1 MPRSVLS
8 LLARSPKN
16 LSFTES
22 WEIANQQ
29 SPHLTCVE
37 TSEQGQWVMSASED
51 GTVFF
56 ATVDSGVPAGIV
68 DFGDHMFVLCATWR
82 TGSAV
87 LIGCTN
93 GVLYEL
99 LINPKNT
106 LHPASMYPLLG
117 PLPQQIISIAIDNT
131 GLHTLLAVGY
141 GSRTA
146 VYAHT
151 PPGHEWTKIKD
162 IEGPSDDRSSLVN
175 SLFFFGETERKLFVG
190 YAEEGWGVWKYGGN
204 TNMEYFS
211 PTHFPSICRIGQA
224 RLSPD
229 RQSVSISTLDQSIA
243 TYKMSDR
250 GPIPETIKAFPLQ
263 VPVSASPILPV
274 AHTSTDLILGG
285 TGAGDVPIVKSRHA
299 AVPRL
304 HQGDG
309 HLIRTI
315 TPHGSSILV
324 GSTGPKN
331 EVILK
336 CFSQKFW
343 AGQRAWMR
351 RQAPGTPFR
360 VTLADVLVSAN
371 EAVKRTTP
379 QTESKGSF
387 TKLIWSGKVKVAI
400 VVWSI
405 LTILV
410 LSSTPPGG
418 KSYVVQ
424 PSESTQ
430 TGVVK
435 AESNRHYL
443 WISFGLEQLYYYV
456 QHQTVEWNHWFWSNL
471 SNFFA
476 EASKIPAGIFNALMI
491 KLAEWICNKFEIY
504 RTLGI
509 CPKVGY

>member
-1 MPRSVLS
+1 MPRSILS

-16 LSFTES
+16 LSFVES
-22 WEIANQQ
+22 WEISNQQ

-37 TSEQGQWVMSASED
+37 TSELGQWVMSASED

-56 ATVDSGVPAGIV
+56 AAVDTGVPAGIV

-82 TGSAV
+82 TGAGL

-99 LINPKNT
+99 LINPKNA

-146 VYAHT
+146 IYAHT
-151 PPGHEWTKIKD
+151 PPGHEWNKIED

-175 SLFFFGETERKLFVG
+175 SLFFFGETDRKLFVG
-190 YAEEGWGVWKYGGN
+190 YAEEGWSIWRYGGA
-204 TNMEYFS
+204 TDIQHFS

-263 VPVSASPILPV
+263 VPMSASPILPV

-315 TPHGSSILV
+315 TPYGSSILV

-331 EVILK
+331 EVTLK
-336 CFSQKFW
+336 CFSQSSW
-343 AGQRAWMR
+343 AERRIWKR

-360 VTLADVLVSAN
+360 VTLSDVLVSAN
-371 EAVKRTTP
+371 EANKRATP
-379 QTESKGSF
+379 VTESNGSF
-387 TKLIWSGKVKVAI
+387 TKFICSGYVKVAI
-400 VVWSI
+400 VFASI
-405 LTILV
+405 LFILV

-418 KSYVVQ
+418 EPYVVL
-424 PSESTQ
+424 PRESTK
-430 TGVVK
+430 TGVAK
-435 AESNRHYL
+435 ASERRHYL
-443 WISFGLEQLYYYV
+443 WISFGLNQLFLYAC
-456 QHQTVEWNHWFWSNL
+456 HQTVQWSYWVWSNL
-471 SNFFA
+471 SHVFVTTA
-476 EASKIPAGIFNALMI
+476 ALPYEMFDLQM
-491 KLAEWICNKFEIY
+491 KGLAKWICNSFPIY
-504 RTLGI
+504 RKLGI
-509 CPKVGY
+509 CPEL